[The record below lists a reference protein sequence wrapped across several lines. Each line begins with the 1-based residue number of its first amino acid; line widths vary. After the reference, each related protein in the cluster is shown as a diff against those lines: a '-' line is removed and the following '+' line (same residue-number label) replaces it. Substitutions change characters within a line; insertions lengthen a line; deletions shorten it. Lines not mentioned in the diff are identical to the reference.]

1 VQLKE
6 LEEKMEKINTDASAW
21 SEFKNPEGRLYY
33 YNSKTT
39 ESTWDKPIVFS
50 DVIGI
55 KTHHR
60 IFFFT
65 YQFLLDVQNQL
76 EHINKTM
83 HESEKEVKRLES
95 EPSQL
100 PPSTTNSNDKQQQ
113 QTVPTPAFING
124 FTLEKLD
131 NNDARRF
138 VNRN

>member
-1 VQLKE
+1 
-6 LEEKMEKINTDASAW
+6 
-21 SEFKNPEGRLYY
+21 
-33 YNSKTT
+33 
-39 ESTWDKPIVFS
+39 
-50 DVIGI
+50 
-55 KTHHR
+55 
-60 IFFFT
+60 
-65 YQFLLDVQNQL
+65 
-76 EHINKTM
+76 M